1 MLKRFVLFSLL
12 ILTLNWNVNAAS
24 TLHIGFGAS
33 NPCAT
38 GCGGHP
44 NTNPNGYALS
54 ANFDIFQ
61 NGSKGAQQPILLILG
76 VAGYQDPITDPGRF
90 SQSSITGI
98 TTYNPYN
105 AGNLGNG
112 IVHPS
117 TAWTYGSTAFGVH
130 GTQTAGNGYQGFFT
144 SGDAYSFLNLGGSGV
159 NASQNIT
166 NWNAG
171 IAAYSPTAPTP
182 AGYEMY
188 VFALNIPLSGKGLV
202 DITFATDPATGNPVI
217 PAKTYILAYG
227 LDTSGKPLA
236 VPFTESGLQTP
247 EPSAVILMS
256 SVMVALILILR
267 RRKAA
272 CSVKS

>member
-1 MLKRFVLFSLL
+1 MLTRIVLLSLL
-12 ILTLNWNVNAAS
+12 SLTVNWNVNAAS

-44 NTNPNGYALS
+44 NTNPYGYMLT
-54 ANFDIFQ
+54 ANFDVFQ
-61 NGSKGAQQPILLILG
+61 NGSQTAQQPILLILG
-76 VAGYQDPITDPGRF
+76 VAGYQDPGTDPGRF

-98 TTYNPYN
+98 TTYNPYD
-105 AGNLGNG
+105 ATNLGNG
-112 IVHPS
+112 VVQPS
-117 TAWTYGSTAFGVH
+117 SAWTYGSTAFGVQ
-130 GTQTAGNGYQGFFT
+130 GTQPAGNGYQGFFT
-144 SGDAYSFLNLGGSGV
+144 SGDAYGFLNLGGAGV
-159 NASQNIT
+159 NNSQSIT

-188 VFALNIPLSGKGLV
+188 VFALNVPLNGKGLV
-202 DITFATDPATGNPVI
+202 DITFATDPTTGIPVI
-217 PAKTYILAYG
+217 PSKTYILAYG

-256 SVMVALILILR
+256 SVMVALILIVR
-267 RRKAA
+267 RRNTAR
-272 CSVKS
+272 SVQS